1 MFRFALAS
9 GIACVLAT
17 SAHASIFVSTG
28 HTGAQVQTDI
38 NHTQHW
44 TFGLV
49 ADLSDVT
56 GALLTMKRGQNTRE
70 SITFVIFEGVFSDWG
85 TATNLMSV
93 TLGPASFTQMYDYV
107 LFAGTPIDLLAGHTY
122 TGVLFSDAD
131 DPQDE
136 AYFIKG
142 GSNSDLHCVDKYG
155 NPSED
160 CPITPA
166 PGALALF
173 GLAGVALGLRRR
185 SN

>member
-1 MFRFALAS
+1 MFRFVLSS
-9 GIACVLAT
+9 GIVCLLAT
-17 SAHASIFVSTG
+17 SAQASIFVSTG
-28 HTGAQVQTDI
+28 QTGAQVQSDI
-38 NHTQHW
+38 NHSQHW

-56 GALLTMKRGQNTRE
+56 GALFTMKRGQNTTE
-70 SITFVIFEGVFSDWG
+70 SITFVIFEGVYADFG

-93 TLGPASFTQMYDYV
+93 TLGPSSFTQSFDWVM
-107 LFAGTPIDLLAGHTY
+107 FAGTPINLLAGHTY
-122 TGVLFSDAD
+122 TGVLFSNAD

-142 GSNSDLHCVDKYG
+142 GSDADLHCVDENG

-166 PGALALF
+166 PGALAIF
-173 GLAGVALGLRRR
+173 GLAGVAFGARRR

>member
-1 MFRFALAS
+1 MFRFVLAS

-38 NHTQHW
+38 NHTQYW

-56 GALLTMKRGQNTRE
+56 GALFTMKRGQNTTE
-70 SITFVIFEGVFSDWG
+70 SITFAIFEGVFSDFG

-93 TLGPASFTQMYDYV
+93 TLGPSSFTQSFDWVM
-107 LFAGTPIDLLAGHTY
+107 FAATPINLLAGHTY
-122 TGVLFSDAD
+122 TGVLFSNAD

-142 GSNSDLHCVDKYG
+142 GSNADLHCFDENGK
-155 NPSED
+155 PSED

-173 GLAGVALGLRRR
+173 GIAGAALAGRRR